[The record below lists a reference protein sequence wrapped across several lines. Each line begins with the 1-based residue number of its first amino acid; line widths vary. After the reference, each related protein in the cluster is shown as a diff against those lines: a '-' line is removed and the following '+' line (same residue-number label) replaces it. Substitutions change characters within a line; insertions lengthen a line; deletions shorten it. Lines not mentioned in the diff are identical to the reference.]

1 MRIRSV
7 LIVVPVILLWSCSDF
22 DEEKFIVDDIHETY
36 FHLTAYIGKDSI
48 IKDTISNKAFGR
60 EVKKLYPDSI
70 FIKPISE
77 NKDFVELF
85 PNFSGNSKMNLCY
98 HYFFEDRLDSTIKG
112 LDLNEISQFFKRQL
126 IRELGYG
133 RILLG
138 ENIYN
143 FPGIKNR
150 HRLRNLDFSNFN
162 IVIGEDTLSNY
173 SEYIFTRQS
182 NLGNCYLN
190 KDRTRMSC
198 YSVRKN
204 RWSGQY
210 EYYGGFYHTLQFGK
224 WRNL

>member
-7 LIVVPVILLWSCSDF
+7 LIVFPVILLWSCSDF
-22 DEEKFIVDDIHETY
+22 DEEKFIVDDIHQHY
-36 FHLTAYIGKDSI
+36 FNVNAYIEKDSNS
-48 IKDTISNKAFGR
+48 KDTISNKAFGR

-77 NKDFVELF
+77 NRDFVELF
-85 PNFSGNSKMNLCY
+85 PGFYGNSKINSCY
-98 HYFFEDRLDSTIKG
+98 HYFFEDRLDSIIIG
-112 LDLNEISQFFKRQL
+112 LDLNRISQFYKRQL

-138 ENIYN
+138 GDIQN
-143 FPGIKNR
+143 FPGIKNKQ
-150 HRLRNLDFSNFN
+150 RLKDLDFSNFN

-173 SEYIFTRQS
+173 SEYIFPRPF
-182 NLGNCYLN
+182 NLGDCYLN

-198 YSVRKN
+198 YSVSIN
-204 RWSGQY
+204 RNGEY
-210 EYYGGFYHTLQFGK
+210 EYYGGFYHLFQFGK